1 MSLLLA
7 LAVGFVLGLRHA
19 TDADHIAAVATM
31 LRAERGLRGAL
42 RTGVLWGLGHSTTV
56 LGAGAVVG
64 SWGCAPPWSTRACEL
79 AVAAMLV
86 LVGIASLRRRGA
98 RPTSPPSD
106 ARPVAVG
113 LVHGLAGSAP
123 LTLLALAT
131 VPTRAGDAVP
141 RRVSARAPSRAW
153 RCSRRRSRGPSRRRP
168 RVGAELPRPAH
179 GRRARERRDGRRGGP
194 RGPQRAR
201 LSRALRAPRRGAS
214 HRSTCTVRCPTR
226 VAARTAPT

>member
-42 RTGVLWGLGHSTTV
+42 RTGVLWGLGHSATV
-56 LGAGAVVG
+56 LAAGAVVG
-64 SWGCAPPWSTRACEL
+64 LLGLRAPPWSTRACEL
-79 AVAAMLV
+79 GVAAMLV
-86 LVGIASLRRRGA
+86 LVGLSSLRRSGA
-98 RPTSPPSD
+98 RAAAPPSD

-131 VPTRAGDAVP
+131 VPTRARAMLYLLVFCAGTVAGMALLTAALAWP
-141 RRVSARAPSRAW
+141 LSATARASERSYRALLTAAGLA
-153 RCSRRRSRGPSRRRP
+153 S
-168 RVGAELPRPAH
+168 VAMGAAV
-179 GRRARERRDGRRGGP
+179 ARE
-194 RGPQRAR
+194 
-201 LSRALRAPRRGAS
+201 ALVG
-214 HRSTCTVRCPTR
+214 VG
-226 VAARTAPT
+226 